1 MQLDGV
7 QFQYSPQTDP
17 VLCID
22 RLTVRAGEF
31 VSLLGTSGSGKS
43 TLLRVIAGLLK
54 PSTGRLERSES
65 MADRIGFVF
74 QNANLVPWRTA
85 EQNLLL
91 PGELGPKPAGVPH
104 VPIEDLVRL
113 VGLQVE
119 DLPKRPA
126 ELSGGMQMRL
136 ALARALSQSPALLMM
151 DEPFGAV
158 DDVLRMQ
165 LEERVRRIHEARSL
179 TTVLVTHNIGEA
191 VFMSDRVLVLGG
203 RPAHICHDVSID
215 LGSQRNQ
222 TTRTSNAYYDY
233 VSAVTAAFQAAAD
246 QSISGGVALD
256 VEGEPQSASL
266 PHQNESKG
274 RRVERTG

>member
-1 MQLDGV
+1 
-7 QFQYSPQTDP
+7 
-17 VLCID
+17 
-22 RLTVRAGEF
+22 
-31 VSLLGTSGSGKS
+31 
-43 TLLRVIAGLLK
+43 
-54 PSTGRLERSES
+54 
-65 MADRIGFVF
+65 MAERIGFVF
-74 QNANLVPWRTA
+74 QNANLIPWRTA

-91 PGELGPKPAGVPH
+91 PGELGPKPAGVPQ

-113 VGLQVE
+113 VGLEVE

-165 LEERVRRIHEARSL
+165 LEERVRRIHDARSL

-203 RPAHICHDVSID
+203 RPARICHDVAID

-222 TTRTSNAYYDY
+222 TTRTSTAYYDY
-233 VSAVTAAFQAAAD
+233 VSAVTAAFQSAAD
-246 QSISGGVALD
+246 QSVSGD
-256 VEGEPQSASL
+256 VPPNAEVEPQSARSPQQHEL
-266 PHQNESKG
+266 
-274 RRVERTG
+274 